1 MNNCVGANNQKHFV
15 LFTFYTAL
23 LSGYAIL
30 LLILRGVY
38 FVRDP
43 LGHTGPATVP
53 VHTQGGVM
61 AIAQEPH
68 RGRYHH
74 RSDDSDAA
82 GRFLLMVLLFL
93 EALLFGLFTM
103 AVRERPAS
111 ASAPRAH
118 EPMHPPDRTRC
129 SDAARARPTARC
141 CVPTFQMFTEQISSI
156 LADQTGIERLKREEY
171 GRGRDWLHNLSE
183 TFGRP
188 FSLLWLLPTTV
199 KYHGLT
205 WIDMLPA
212 ECEV

>member
-43 LGHTGPATVP
+43 FGHTGPATVP

-129 SDAARARPTARC
+129 SDGARARPTARC